1 MGFRDLRVIN
11 EDRVAPGQG
20 FAPHNHKD
28 MEIISLVLEGKLAHR
43 DSMGN
48 ETILE
53 SNQIQAMSAGSGITH
68 SEYNPS
74 TTDFVHFLQIWIVP
88 DAKGIKPRY
97 HQETSLPQVANEWVL
112 IASKEEKS
120 GALQIEQDVLLFAL
134 ALEEDKTQEISLAE
148 KRYGWIQ
155 VIDGKLLVNEQEVQ
169 SGDGISFDATS
180 KITLQALTASRLL
193 FFDLK

>member
-20 FAPHNHKD
+20 FPPHNHKD
-28 MEIISLVLEGKLAHR
+28 MEIISLVLEGRLAHR

-53 SNQIQAMSAGSGITH
+53 PNQIQAMSAGSGITH

-74 TTDFVHFLQIWIVP
+74 SNDFVHFLQIWIVP
-88 DAKGIKPRY
+88 DTKGIKPRY
-97 HQETSLPQVANEWVL
+97 HQETSLPTVANEWVL
-112 IASKEEKS
+112 VASKEAGI
-120 GALQIEQDVLLFAL
+120 GALQIQQDVSLFA
-134 ALEEDKTQEISLAE
+134 ISLDEGKTKEIQLQE

-155 VIDGKLLVNEQEVQ
+155 VIDGKLQMLDQEVQ
-169 SGDGISFDATS
+169 SGDGISFDSSS
-180 KITLQALTASRLL
+180 KITLKALSASRLL